1 VSDTRAPD
9 PGPILVVE
17 DDDDIRDF
25 VAAVLQHVGYSVVV
39 AANGQIA
46 LSMVDREAPRAIL
59 LDMKMPIMDGWE
71 FARRYRQQPAPA
83 PLIIM
88 TAAHDTAMRAA
99 QVGAV
104 GVLNKPFDLDK
115 LLSVVASVLPPR
127 DSH

>member
-1 VSDTRAPD
+1 VSDTRASD

-71 FARRYRQQPAPA
+71 FARRYQQQPAPA

-88 TAAHDTAMRAA
+88 TAAHDTAIQAA

>member
-1 VSDTRAPD
+1 VTDARAPD
-9 PGPILVVE
+9 GGPILVVE

-25 VAAVLQHVGYSVVV
+25 VAAVLEHVGYSVAV
-39 AANGQIA
+39 APNGAVA
-46 LSMVDREAPRAIL
+46 LMMVDREPPRAIL
-59 LDMKMPIMDGWE
+59 LDMKMPVMDGWE
-71 FARRYRQQPAPA
+71 FARQYQQHSAPA

-88 TAAHDTAMRAA
+88 TAAHDTAVRAA

-127 DSH
+127 TG

>member
-1 VSDTRAPD
+1 VTDRRAD
-9 PGPILVVE
+9 GSGPILVVE
-17 DDDDIRDF
+17 DDEDIRDF
-25 VAAVLQHVGYSVVV
+25 VAAVLQHVGYLV
-39 AANGQIA
+39 AVAPNGAVA
-46 LSMVDREAPRAIL
+46 LKMVDREAPRAIL
-59 LDMKMPIMDGWE
+59 LDMKMPVMDGWE
-71 FARRYRQQPAPA
+71 FARQYQLQPAPA

-88 TAAHDTAMRAA
+88 TAAHDTSVRAA